1 MYQTLN
7 RENLTWR
14 LYYSVPSEK
23 CFSILLCPCIF
34 FLDQQNLLFKKKTV
48 MDCPKRVLN
57 LLKLNTEQPTAHAE
71 LLAARGKNGRHGPV
85 PAEWEHAH
93 VILKVL

>member
-1 MYQTLN
+1 MTPVLFSALRKMLQRFAVSMY
-7 RENLTWR
+7 
-14 LYYSVPSEK
+14 
-23 CFSILLCPCIF
+23 F

-57 LLKLNTEQPTAHAE
+57 LLKLNTEQPTAHAV
-71 LLAARGKNGRHGPV
+71 LLPARGKNGRHGPL

>member
-1 MYQTLN
+1 MLQRFAVSMY
-7 RENLTWR
+7 
-14 LYYSVPSEK
+14 
-23 CFSILLCPCIF
+23 F

-71 LLAARGKNGRHGPV
+71 LLAARGKNGRHGPL
-85 PAEWEHAH
+85 PAEWEHAR
-93 VILKVL
+93 VISKVL